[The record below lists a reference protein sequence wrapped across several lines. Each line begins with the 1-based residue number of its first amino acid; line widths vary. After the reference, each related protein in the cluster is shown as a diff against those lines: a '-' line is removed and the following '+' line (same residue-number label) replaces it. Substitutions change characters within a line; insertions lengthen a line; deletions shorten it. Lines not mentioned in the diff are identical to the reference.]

1 MITATSVR
9 AWELDRTP
17 DLIDLVSAAR
27 DNGHEVLL
35 IERPMPD
42 AVSVAALGKA
52 FDLVAAKGG
61 VALEDAD
68 GKTVDFEAGADRLT
82 AASRLWRRVCESLGG
97 PVAVGGFAYRP
108 DREPGGAWSGFPA
121 LLLRVPALA
130 VMRVR
135 GRTYATAVSPDAEA
149 LLELNVTGLRGPAAR
164 KLEVTA
170 VRNPLAWTAAVET
183 AAARLRGGDAAK
195 VVLAREVL
203 ARGDGVVSAAMVARS
218 LRAAYPSCFT
228 YLITGA
234 DGTAF
239 AGASPELLVRR
250 SGGRAFSQPMA
261 GSVARG
267 ATDAEDERLAR
278 QLEDSAKDAVEHRVV
293 SDFVVEALRP
303 FARSVAAR
311 PPEVVRFTNIQHLAT
326 SVSAELLDPP
336 ADALQLAAALHP
348 TPAFGGWP
356 RAAADALIDEL
367 EGMERGWYAGAIGWI
382 DGRGDGE
389 FAVALRCGLLWE
401 DGARLYAGVGVMPD
415 SDPARE
421 LEETELKFK
430 ALLTALV

>member
-1 MITATSVR
+1 
-9 AWELDRTP
+9 
-17 DLIDLVSAAR
+17 
-27 DNGHEVLL
+27 VLL

-42 AVSVAALGKA
+42 AVSIAALGKA
-52 FDLVAAKGG
+52 FDLVATEGG
-61 VALEDAD
+61 VALEDGG
-68 GKTVDFEAGADRLT
+68 GKVVDFEAGADRLM
-82 AASRLWRRVCESLGG
+82 AASRLWRRVCKSLGG
-97 PVAVGGFAYRP
+97 PIAVGGFAYRP
-108 DREPGGAWSGFPA
+108 DREPGGPWSGFPA

-130 VMRVR
+130 VTRVR
-135 GRTYATAVSPDAEA
+135 GRTYATATTPDAET
-149 LLELNVTGLRGPAAR
+149 LLELNATGVRAPAAR
-164 KLEVTA
+164 KLEVTP
-170 VRNPLAWTAAVET
+170 VRNPVAWTAAVGS
-183 AAARLRGGDAAK
+183 ASARLRAGDAAK

-239 AGASPELLVRR
+239 AGASPELLIRR
-250 SGGRAFSQPMA
+250 SGRRAFSQPMA

-267 ATDAEDERLAR
+267 ATEAEDERLAR
-278 QLEDSAKDAVEHRVV
+278 ELEESSKDAVEHRIV
-293 SDFVVEALRP
+293 SDFVVDALRP
-303 FARSVAAR
+303 FAQSVSAR

-326 SVSAELLDPP
+326 SVSAELVDPP

-348 TPAFGGWP
+348 TPAVGGWP
-356 RAAADALIDEL
+356 REAADALIDEL
-367 EGMERGWYAGAIGWI
+367 EGMERGWYAGAVGWI
-382 DGRGDGE
+382 DSNGDGE